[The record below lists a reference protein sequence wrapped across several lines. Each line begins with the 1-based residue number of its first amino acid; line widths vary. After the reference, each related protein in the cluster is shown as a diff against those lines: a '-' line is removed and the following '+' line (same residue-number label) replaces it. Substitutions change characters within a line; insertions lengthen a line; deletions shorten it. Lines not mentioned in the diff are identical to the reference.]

1 MAAKEERMKAMV
13 VPAARATFVREER
26 PVPEPGPGE
35 IRIRVRACGVCHSDQ
50 LVKDGLWPG
59 LKLPRIPGHEAV
71 GEVDAVGAG
80 VKGFARGS
88 RVGIGWHGGHDG
100 TCPACQ
106 RGKFIHCEQ
115 GNITGISRDGGY
127 AEYLAAPAI
136 AFARLPDGMPWA
148 KAAPLLCAGVT
159 TFNAL
164 RNSGARPGDLVA
176 VQGLGGLGHLGVQY
190 ARAMGFEVAAVSR
203 GADKEAF
210 ARELGASHYIDAANG
225 DAAARL
231 QKLGGARVALATAPH
246 ATAISALVPGLGLDG
261 CLLVV
266 AAPFEPLTVG
276 AIDLISG
283 SRRVQGWAS
292 GTATDSADALAF
304 AARTGIEPMV
314 ETFPLAKAEEAY
326 ARMMS
331 GEARFRV
338 VLEVG

>member
-1 MAAKEERMKAMV
+1 MKAMV
-13 VPAARATFVREER
+13 VRAAKAAFVREDR

-35 IRIRVRACGVCHSDQ
+35 VRLKVHACGICHSDQ
-50 LVKDGLWPG
+50 FVKDALWPG
-59 LKLPRIPGHEAV
+59 LELPRVPGHEVV
-71 GEVDAVGAG
+71 GEVDAVGKG
-80 VKGFARGS
+80 VDRFARGT

-100 TCPACQ
+100 TCPACL
-106 RGKFIHCEQ
+106 RGRFLHCEK
-115 GNITGISRDGGY
+115 GAITGISRDGGY
-127 AEYLAAPAI
+127 AEYLVAPAV
-136 AFARLPDGMPWA
+136 ALARVPDGIPSA

-176 VQGLGGLGHLGVQY
+176 VHGLGGLGHLGVQY

-203 GADKEAF
+203 GPDKEAF
-210 ARELGASHYIDAANG
+210 ARELGASHYVDAAAG

-231 QKLGGARVALATAPH
+231 QKLGGARVILATAPH
-246 ATAISALVPGLGLDG
+246 AAAISALVPGLGIDG

-283 SRRVQGWAS
+283 DRRVQGWAS
-292 GTATDSADALAF
+292 GTASDSGDAMAF
-304 AARTGIEPMV
+304 AARSGIEPMI
-314 ETFPLAKAEEAY
+314 ETFPLARAEEGY

-331 GEARFRV
+331 GSARFRV
-338 VLEVG
+338 VLEVA